1 MKKAV
6 NIFMI
11 ILAVAA
17 LALMGRAGYRL
28 YRFSSEYAQVWNEE
42 ITSEEVEQL
51 EAESH
56 NAAAELTVAQQE
68 LVRFTEQ
75 LAFLSVAEQT
85 GIEEQIRACYA
96 AREEAELTARSLAAD
111 ALQKANYITLT
122 PEQQESFGDVLI
134 DEVTGN
140 AILASGVKAAIQAAS
155 EKKPLGEIVSDAL
168 GGAASG
174 VQDYV
179 QGEIQGAVS
188 DVIGFDIF
196 GVTDFVSGFLN
207 ASDIPVTL
215 INNMVTVQQQDVYR
229 LALLLEQEELTGA
242 DIQTMAALMERIAL
256 REQEISAAGGTVSGF
271 GGADQMAQL
280 AQVWA
285 QNNYRILKYIELR
298 GDADEE

>member
-6 NIFMI
+6 NLFMV

-28 YRFSSEYAQVWNEE
+28 YCFSSEYAQVWNEE

-51 EAESH
+51 EAQSRVVASEL
-56 NAAAELTVAQQE
+56 AAAQQK
-68 LVRFTEQ
+68 LDRLTEQ
-75 LAFLSVAEQT
+75 LALLSAAEQT
-85 GIEEQIRACYA
+85 GIEERIRACYA
-96 AREEAELTARSLAAD
+96 AREEAELTARSLVAYV
-111 ALQKANYITLT
+111 LQKANYITLT

-140 AILASGVKAAIQAAS
+140 AILSSGVKAAIQAAS

-168 GGAASG
+168 GGAVSG

-188 DVIGFDIF
+188 DAIGFDIF

-207 ASDIPVTL
+207 ASDVPVTL
-215 INNMVTVQQQDVYR
+215 INDMVTAQQQDVYR
-229 LALLLEQEELTGA
+229 LALFLEQEELTGA

-256 REQEISAAGGTVSGF
+256 REQEIAAAGGTVG
-271 GGADQMAQL
+271 GLNGADQMTQL

-285 QNNYRILKYIELR
+285 QNNYRILEYIELG
-298 GDADEE
+298 GDANEE

>member
-6 NIFMI
+6 NIFII

-42 ITSEEVEQL
+42 ITSEEMEQL
-51 EAESH
+51 EAESR
-56 NAAAELTVAQQE
+56 NAAAELAVAQQE

-75 LAFLSVAEQT
+75 LAFLSAAEQT

-96 AREEAELTARSLAAD
+96 AREEAELSARSLAAD

-122 PEQQESFGDVLI
+122 PEQQESFSNVLI

-207 ASDIPVTL
+207 ASDIPVNL
-215 INNMVTVQQQDVYR
+215 INNMVTAQQQDVYR

-285 QNNYRILKYIELR
+285 QNNYRILKYIELG